1 MITNKFIKNLKQYP
15 RHGAARGPAGYGEA
29 NLGGGGFESD
39 MAPAPPFPGLAP
51 SGVAG
56 GAAVNAPGLIQ
67 ELAQGMAQQIIAE
80 QQATQT
86 ITLQGKTFT
95 IFNAVNDIVDNQ
107 TEIVTAGLWSDNTA
121 ELTAYYTSSTQSTSQ
136 RRYYVNVYQK
146 STSLTGSAVQF
157 ALAYGNALGY
167 GSSNLGSE
175 ENPASKAVYG
185 QYKQLLLNPSETRF
199 SIITS
204 GSTDSIYV
212 VNFERNRM
220 KEKIDVGNWE
230 LPLTTIASRDSNATG
245 SVTLTTGTYTLIDD
259 STISS
264 GSVGDSGFVYNI
276 VSGSIDSG
284 VYNPTAPHY
293 YGLTYPDH
301 GVLIVDGDILD
312 AKLAF
317 DTNISSDSEG
327 DNHFAMYHSIS
338 GSYANA
344 TKGFAA
350 RNQEKVTSTHY
361 FCRIKNAE
369 YNFSNNPS
377 YVTGSVGLL
386 AQSTFIN
393 NPRTY
398 ITTIGLYNSNNELLA
413 VAKLSQPLL
422 KSFQREALVRVKLD
436 Y

>member
-15 RHGAARGPAGYGEA
+15 RHGMPRSFAPADGGQASFQPDRGPA
-29 NLGGGGFESD
+29 
-39 MAPAPPFPGLAP
+39 PP
-51 SGVAG
+51 SGG
-56 GAAVNAPGLIQ
+56 PPTSNAPGSGGVTQAVTEI
-67 ELAQGMAQQIIAE
+67 AQAMAQQIIAE

-121 ELTAYYTSSTQSTSQ
+121 ELTAYYTSSTQTTSQ

-199 SIITS
+199 SVITS

-230 LPLTTIASRDSNATG
+230 LPLSTISASRASNATG
-245 SVTLTTGTYTLIDD
+245 SVEVSASANTFTLIDD
-259 STISS
+259 STVSS

-276 VSGSIDSG
+276 VSGSIDDG

-293 YGLTYPDH
+293 YGLTYPEH
-301 GVLIVDGDILD
+301 GVLILDGDILD

-317 DTNISSDSEG
+317 LTNTGSNSEG
-327 DNHFAMYHSIS
+327 NNHFAMYHSIS

-344 TKGFAA
+344 TKGFSA

-386 AQSTFIN
+386 KQSTFIN

-398 ITTIGLYNSNNELLA
+398 ITTLGLYNSNNELLA